1 MLVFFIH
8 GVATR
13 DVKYADPLK
22 RSIQESCA
30 QLGKA
35 LPHFYSCFWG
45 NALNDVSRMWNLIHQ
60 DLQNYKK
67 KHPQSDIQDIFR
79 YQTFREGF
87 LSEFVGDM
95 FTYLNPKRGVEIRKA
110 IAQQLLAFIKDHPE
124 ETELHIVS
132 HSLGT
137 VILWDILFSEKFHP
151 KDPAFY
157 IRSVINGLEGD
168 RSARKL
174 QLKSITTMGS
184 PILFFNT
191 MLGIS
196 PERVKEFTLTYKND
210 SLRWLNV
217 IHSSDVIAYPLGAGL
232 AIDETY
238 HLSHEDV
245 YVSTDANFA
254 EKAARSIGQMEAA
267 MALGAGEAHVSYWNC
282 GKTSSSIVCNILDIK
297 EANLSGNTSIQS
309 VIALLENVS
318 GMTCDQMRLH
328 VNDNPA
334 NSLSFKDGSGRLHHV
349 INVARIHHVYIFDH
363 NNLCQFSGYVGW
375 VHTDSFLQALLL
387 LEKTFCC
394 SSAS

>member
-1 MLVFFIH
+1 MLIFFIH

-22 RSIQESCA
+22 RSIQESFA
-30 QLGKA
+30 QLGKTF
-35 LPHFYSCFWG
+35 PHFYSCFWG

-67 KHPQSDIQDIFR
+67 KHPQSDIQEIFC

-137 VILWDILFSEKFHP
+137 VILWDVLFSERFHS

-157 IRSVINGLEGD
+157 IRSVINGLAGD
-168 RSARKL
+168 REARKL

-191 MLGIS
+191 MLNIN
-196 PERVKEFTLTYKND
+196 PDKVKEFTLNYQDD
-210 SLRWLNV
+210 SLRWLNI
-217 IHSSDVIAYPLGAGL
+217 IHASDVVAYPLGAGL

-238 HLSHEDV
+238 RLKHEDV
-245 YVSTDANFA
+245 YISTDANFA

-267 MALGAGEAHVSYWNC
+267 MALGAGDAHISYWSC
-282 GKTSSSIVCNILDIK
+282 SKTSSSVVCNILDIK
-297 EANLSGNTSIQS
+297 ASSSFGGTAIQS
-309 VIALLENVS
+309 VIATLKSVS
-318 GMTCDQMRLH
+318 GMTQDQMRLH
-328 VNDNPA
+328 INDSPENL
-334 NSLSFKDGSGRLHHV
+334 LSFGDGSGRLRHV
-349 INVARIHHVYIFDH
+349 INAARIHHVYVFDN
-363 NNLCQFSGYVGW
+363 NNLCRFSGYVGW
-375 VHTDSFLQALLL
+375 IHTDSFLKALRLV
-387 LEKTFCC
+387 EKSFC
-394 SSAS
+394 

>member
-1 MLVFFIH
+1 MLIFFIH

-22 RSIQESCA
+22 RSIQESFA
-30 QLGKA
+30 QLGKT
-35 LPHFYSCFWG
+35 LPYFHSCFWG

-67 KHPQSDIQDIFR
+67 KHPQSDIQEIFR

-137 VILWDILFSEKFHP
+137 VILWDVLFSERFDS

-157 IRSVINGLEGD
+157 IRSVINGLASD
-168 RSARKL
+168 REARKL

-191 MLGIS
+191 MLNIN
-196 PERVKEFTLTYKND
+196 PNRVKEFTLNYRND
-210 SLRWLNV
+210 SLRWLNI
-217 IHSSDVIAYPLGAGL
+217 IHASDVIAYPLGAGL

-238 HLSHEDV
+238 CLQHEDV
-245 YVSTDANFA
+245 YISTDANFA

-267 MALGAGEAHVSYWNC
+267 MALGAGEAHVAYWRC
-282 GKTSSSIVCNILDIK
+282 GKTSSLIVSNVLGIQ
-297 EANLSGNTSIQS
+297 ETNLSGDTAIQS
-309 VIALLENVS
+309 VIALLKNVS
-318 GMTCDQMRLH
+318 GMTSDQMKLYI
-328 VNDNPA
+328 NDSPV
-334 NSLSFKDGSGRLHHV
+334 NSLRFKDGSGRLHHV
-349 INVARIHHVYIFDH
+349 VNAARIHHVYIFDH

-375 VHTDSFLQALLL
+375 IHTDGFLEALLL
-387 LEKTFCC
+387 VEKSFC
-394 SSAS
+394 